1 MIPALKGAIA
11 HFADDRTWATV
22 RPPLVELD
30 DAQRRT
36 LTQAL
41 ASLGFSMPGLAG

>member
-1 MIPALKGAIA
+1 
-11 HFADDRTWATV
+11 V

-36 LTQAL
+36 LTQTL
-41 ASLGFSMPGLAG
+41 ASLSFSMPGLAVESTA